1 MRRPKLIA
9 TRRGA
14 LAAVVGLLVCCFAST
29 RSAMAIE
36 CLTSPNQTERGWWSW
51 REIDGRKCWYKKV
64 GAVPPK
70 SEFVWPDQPKEA
82 PPGEERVE
90 VGNLPLLRWRTS
102 RLGPASAGLF
112 VASRSGLTCLAAL
125 LPTLKLTGTL
135 GPTPRRGLLRS
146 AAMRLGHLV
155 RHLN

>member
-14 LAAVVGLLVCCFAST
+14 LAAVVGLLVCCSAST
-29 RSAMAIE
+29 RSARAIE

-70 SEFVWPDQPKEA
+70 SEFVWPDQRKRPQVKSGSSRKR
-82 PPGEERVE
+82 PLCER
-90 VGNLPLLRWRTS
+90 LTRWRH
-102 RLGPASAGLF
+102 
-112 VASRSGLTCLAAL
+112 
-125 LPTLKLTGTL
+125 
-135 GPTPRRGLLRS
+135 PRRRS
-146 AAMRLGHLV
+146 RWLV
-155 RHLN
+155 